1 MEENQVIV
9 HGAKDEILEV
19 NMQKMETL
27 KHALNV
33 LTQNEIIEE
42 LEAFN
47 INVDLEKITKK
58 PELVQYIVYMFK
70 QGKIKDEIFRAI
82 RARAF
87 NMSLDAT
94 DGFFLSFSDEWTFS
108 KEAIPKVMKEWN
120 ENNQDSIIK
129 LEYFEEDSQQ
139 VKMKISRLKE
149 RYVFDQKSMY
159 SSIYFEEDKAL
170 VDIYFREKIVYF
182 QTTNVKIFSSIRTV
196 LRQFLTCLF
205 EKKKNEKVKLLP
217 PKMQQKLSITLS
229 KEGDV
234 AYDDRTINP
243 TTIKLMDLLL
253 ELDNPQTNFSGF
265 ECTEITFDH
274 EDTDKKH
281 MKSRI
286 DAQSYGGGDLLRKDD
301 VKGLILRNRCII
313 NVEVKIEYNERISV
327 EEVRKHIIIGG
338 LRTNK
343 MNGLR
348 LYIKN
353 SEFSLKR
360 VLENA
365 YSDLK
370 NVFVQLYSQN
380 SLRNEEKIKLILGL
394 ETDGKS
400 SE

>member
-9 HGAKDEILEV
+9 GAKDEALEV
-19 NMQKMETL
+19 NMQKLKTL
-27 KHALNV
+27 RHALSV

-47 INVDLEKITKK
+47 VNVDLEKITKK
-58 PELVQYIVYMFK
+58 AELIQYIVYMFK
-70 QGKIKDEIFRAI
+70 QGNIKDEIFRAI
-82 RARAF
+82 RSRAF
-87 NMSLDAT
+87 NLSLDAT
-94 DGFFLSFSDEWTFS
+94 DGFFLSFSDDWKFS
-108 KEAIPKVMKEWN
+108 KEAIVKAMKEWN
-120 ENNQDSIIK
+120 EINQDSIIK
-129 LEYFEEDSQQ
+129 LGYLEEDSEQ
-139 VKMKISRLKE
+139 VKIEISRLKE
-149 RYVFDQKSMY
+149 RYIFDQQSMY
-159 SSIYFEEDKAL
+159 STSYFEEDKAL
-170 VDIYFREKIVYF
+170 VDIYFREKVVYF
-182 QTTNVKIFSSIRTV
+182 QTTNVKIFTSIRTI

-205 EKKKNEKVKLLP
+205 EKKKNEKVKLLS

-286 DAQSYGGGDLLRKDD
+286 DAQSYGGGDLLGKDD

-313 NVEVKIEYNERISV
+313 NVEVKIEYNERVSA

-353 SEFSLKR
+353 SEFALKR
-360 VLENA
+360 VLETA